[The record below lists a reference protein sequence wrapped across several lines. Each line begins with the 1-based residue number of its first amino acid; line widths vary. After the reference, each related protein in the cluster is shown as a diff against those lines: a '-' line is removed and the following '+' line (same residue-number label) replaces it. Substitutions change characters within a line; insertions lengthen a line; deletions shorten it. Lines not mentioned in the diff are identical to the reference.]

1 MDFEWDAEK
10 AAANLKKHGVSFG
23 EATTVFGDDLSLT
36 FADPDHSDDE
46 QRFITMGQSDFGRV
60 LVIAHTDRVDK
71 IRIISAREATRAER
85 KTYEEET

>member
-10 AAANLKKHGVSFG
+10 AAANLKKHSVSFG
-23 EATTVFGDDLSLT
+23 EAATVFGDDLSLT

-60 LVIAHTDRVDK
+60 LVVAHTDRGDR